1 MSDINTKK
9 QAWINL
15 VEEKSHHYLN
25 LGDGGFD
32 EMMKCSLKSCNY
44 EEQSV
49 TYAFPTL
56 KWQINEKGGIH
67 GGAIAGMFDT
77 AFGVVANFTAGENE
91 ATTTDMTISFLRGV
105 EYGMELEMTVYI
117 VKAGRSLIRQR
128 AELKDAATGK
138 LLATGSGSWM
148 PL

>member
-1 MSDINTKK
+1 MDKK

-105 EYGMELEMTVYI
+105 
-117 VKAGRSLIRQR
+117 
-128 AELKDAATGK
+128 
-138 LLATGSGSWM
+138 
-148 PL
+148 